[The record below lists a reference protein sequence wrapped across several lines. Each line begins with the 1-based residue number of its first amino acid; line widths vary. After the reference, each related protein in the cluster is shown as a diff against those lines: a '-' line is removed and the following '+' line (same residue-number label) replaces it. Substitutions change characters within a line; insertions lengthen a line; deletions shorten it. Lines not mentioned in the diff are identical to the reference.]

1 MEVILPLL
9 VGFAVAFSTTLLP
22 GLLNM
27 TAAKISLLEGRRNAL
42 IFASGASLVVLFQSF
57 IAVTF
62 AKLINSRPDIVYTL
76 EEVGV
81 LIFFILTVYFLFL
94 SKRKKKPKAAD
105 AVAKIRSK
113 TGNFFLGM
121 ALSALNFFPVPFYVF
136 LSISLSAVKIFF
148 FTNLYIFFFVTGA
161 MGGAFLVFYLYIIF
175 FKKFEH
181 KTEFFMRNVNYFI
194 GSVTGIIAIVTL
206 LRIWKN
212 HY

>member
-9 VGFAVAFSTTLLP
+9 LGFGVAFSTTLLP

-27 TAAKISLLEGRRNAL
+27 TAAKVSILEGRRNAL
-42 IFASGASLVVLFQSF
+42 IFSTGAAIVVLLQAY

-62 AKLINSRPDIVYTL
+62 AKLINSRPDIVSLL

-81 LIFFILTVYFLFL
+81 LIFFILTVYFLL
-94 SKRKKKPKAAD
+94 ISKKKKPKAAD

-121 ALSALNFFPVPFYVF
+121 ALSALNFFPIPFYVF
-136 LSISLSAVKIFF
+136 VSISLSTAKIFL
-148 FTNLYIFFFVTGA
+148 FTNFYIFFFVIGA
-161 MGGAFLVFYLYIIF
+161 MGGAFLVFYLYIVF

-181 KTEFFMRNVNYFI
+181 RTEFFMRNINYFI
-194 GSVTGIIAIVTL
+194 GSITGLITVVTL